1 MLGRDPPRWFPA
13 LAAPRKEV
21 PVLVL
26 SRRAGE
32 SVVIADDVVVTVLE
46 VRGDVIRL
54 GIDAPRHVRVHR
66 EEVYRE
72 VQRANQAAAAA
83 AAEDVDLGALLPP
96 REAEPPGAPS
106 AP

>member
-1 MLGRDPPRWFPA
+1 M
-13 LAAPRKEV
+13 
-21 PVLVL
+21 LVL

-32 SVVIADDVVVTVLE
+32 SVVIADDVIVTVLE

-83 AAEDVDLGALLPP
+83 SAQEFDLDALRSTLPRP
-96 REAEPPGAPS
+96 APGAEVP
-106 AP
+106 PVEPQPEQTKP

>member
-1 MLGRDPPRWFPA
+1 
-13 LAAPRKEV
+13 V

-66 EEVYRE
+66 EEVYRV

-83 AAEDVDLGALLPP
+83 AGEELDLGSLLPRRDAP
-96 REAEPPGAPS
+96 PAES
-106 AP
+106 

>member
-1 MLGRDPPRWFPA
+1 
-13 LAAPRKEV
+13 V

-83 AAEDVDLGALLPP
+83 SAEDIDLDALRSVLPRREQPDTPPPPP
-96 REAEPPGAPS
+96 RS
-106 AP
+106 

>member
-1 MLGRDPPRWFPA
+1 
-13 LAAPRKEV
+13 V

-83 AAEDVDLGALLPP
+83 SGQEFDLDALRSVLPRPTPDAEAAPTMLPETKP
-96 REAEPPGAPS
+96 QETKP
-106 AP
+106 